1 MTSRVQTTGDPGLEA
16 MADLQARIKVNI
28 GARHLYGPEDRAKL
42 GKVYNR
48 RYTLPG
54 GVPLPRTGGGPDKPP
69 PPPPGTE
76 DSKKDER
83 DDADNYQTIT
93 LTGGDVL
100 GSGDAGLWVPP
111 DRDIQLPGIL
121 PPMPKTGLRGVP
133 YHAILLTGVNSVEG
147 LVLGPFTGPAIF
159 QDFNVSQGSGDATQQ
174 DWDKSVR
181 VDFSSNNSLDVFT
194 FGASLSPVGTSTAEQ
209 TLFRD
214 SSIRD
219 FIGAAGELSRP
230 GWITIRPIAAAEP
243 VGWHNLGFR
252 ITLDR
257 FYLKF
262 YISRDAGTIE
272 YRLWGSLLVP

>member
-1 MTSRVQTTGDPGLEA
+1 MTRRVQTTGDPGLEA

-28 GARHLYGPEDRAKL
+28 GARHLYTGKDRAKL
-42 GKVYNR
+42 GEIYNR

-76 DSKKDER
+76 DKKGDER
-83 DDADNYQTIT
+83 DDADNYQSIT
-93 LTGGDVL
+93 LTGGEL
-100 GSGDAGLWVPP
+100 GGSADSGLWVPP

-121 PPMPKTGLRGVP
+121 PRAPKAELRGIP
-133 YHAILLTGVNSVEG
+133 YHAVLLTTVNSVAG
-147 LVLGPFTGPAIF
+147 IVLGPFKGPAVF
-159 QDFNVSQGSGDATQQ
+159 QDFNFSQGSGDATQQ
-174 DWDKSVR
+174 DFDKSVR
-181 VDFSSNNSLDVFT
+181 VDFSRTNSLDTFT
-194 FGASLSPVGTSTAEQ
+194 HVASLTPTGTSTAEQ

-214 SSIRD
+214 SSIID
-219 FIGAAGELSRP
+219 YIGIAGELARP
-230 GWITIRPIAAAEP
+230 GWISIRPIAAAES
-243 VGWHNLGFR
+243 VGWHNLGFQ
-252 ITLDR
+252 INLDV